1 MGDDDAQQ
9 QGILTFVC
17 IMTSAFFVFVFING
31 IVHSF
36 YEPGTSDE
44 VLRFCNTMMP
54 IIVTVALFALLWV
67 VVNRF
72 KKHKYANPF
81 LLLVGL
87 SP

>member
-31 IVHSF
+31 IVHSL

-54 IIVTVALFALLWV
+54 IIVTEALFALLWV

-81 LLLVGL
+81 LVLVGL